1 MSILNIG
8 LSGLTASQK
17 ALEVTS
23 NNIANSATAGYKSA
37 SAEFSAVYNGGQ
49 RGGVVVNDI
58 RENFTKTGSLV
69 NTGYALDMAITGK
82 GFFVVSDNGR
92 LAYTQAGQFGM
103 DSQQNIVN
111 ANGNNLQGYGVDPT
125 GNLIP
130 GVLTNL
136 KVEATNIP
144 AKATERIDFALNLNA
159 SSNIVRYPAIADPT
173 EAPTMDSEAFD
184 PKDGSSFNFS
194 QSTEVFDSLGKSHTL
209 TQYFNHLGDNEWS
222 VMYFVNGEPLVVDLP
237 ALDPAD
243 PAFVGYTS
251 ASVSVPGSFN
261 TANPPVLESTN
272 IGMQWVKTE
281 SGYRPAAVTT
291 VTFGEDG
298 QMRPLGTLPAVVP
311 PATLNPSDDNVV
323 DPYKQREVTLSFPAT
338 GAESLSI
345 TLDMVKT
352 TQFGSA
358 FSMYANTADGYTAG
372 EFTGVSVAENGMVFA
387 NFSNGAN
394 KLQGQVVLASFA
406 NLGGLESGNKTL
418 WYATAESGNALYGTP
433 AEGSYGG
440 ILSGAYMGS
449 NVDISEQLVDLMKF
463 QQNYQANAKTIS
475 TSDQMMQVLFNAT

>member
-8 LSGLTASQK
+8 LSGLSASQK

-37 SAEFSAVYNGGQ
+37 SAEFAAVYNGGQ

-58 RENFTKTGSLV
+58 RENFTKTGGLV
-69 NTGYALDMAITGK
+69 NTGLALDMAITGK

-111 ANGNNLQGYGVDPT
+111 SNGNNLQGYGVDPD
-125 GNLIP
+125 GNLVP

-144 AKATERIDFALNLNA
+144 AKASERIDFSLNLSA
-159 SSNIVRYPAIADPT
+159 SSNVIPYPV
-173 EAPTMDSEAFD
+173 APEAFD
-184 PKDGSSFNFS
+184 AKDGSQFNFS
-194 QSTEVFDSLGKSHTL
+194 QSTELFDSLGNSHTL
-209 TQYFNHLGDNEWS
+209 TQYFNHLGGNEWE
-222 VMYFVNGEPLVVDLP
+222 VMYFVNGEPLVGGVNAP
-237 ALDPAD
+237 A
-243 PAFVGYTS
+243 
-251 ASVSVPGSFN
+251 GS
-261 TANPPVLESTN
+261 TLGT
-272 IGMQWVKTE
+272 QLVKTDT
-281 SGYRPAAVTT
+281 GNVNAQTLR
-291 VTFGEDG
+291 VTFGPDG
-298 QMRPLGTLPAVVP
+298 QMLPLGTVPAG
-311 PATLNPSDDNVV
+311 PAEDDNIV
-323 DPYKQREVTLSFPAT
+323 DPYNLREIRLSFPAA
-338 GAESLSI
+338 GAEPMAV

-394 KLQGQVVLASFA
+394 KLQGQVALASFA
-406 NLGGLESGNKTL
+406 NLGGLESGNNTL
-418 WYATAESGNALYGTP
+418 WYATAQSGNALYGTP

-449 NVDISEQLVDLMKF
+449 NVDISQELVDLMQF

-475 TSDQMMQVLFNAT
+475 TADQMMQILFNAT